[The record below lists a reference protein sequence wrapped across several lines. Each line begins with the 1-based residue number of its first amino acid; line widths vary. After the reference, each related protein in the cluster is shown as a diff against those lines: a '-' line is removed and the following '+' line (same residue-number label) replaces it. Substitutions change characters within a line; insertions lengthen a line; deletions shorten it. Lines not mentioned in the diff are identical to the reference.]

1 MVSPGHGAT
10 STLENELV
18 YIPPTKSNI
27 GQLIH
32 VFMNMLVNAAH
43 AIPTHGTITVKT
55 WSEGSNIY
63 VSITDTG
70 TGIPADILSKIF
82 DPFFTTKEV
91 GSGAGLGL
99 SIAYDIIKKHTG
111 EIKVDSQVG
120 KGTTFTISIPIDED
134 FES

>member
-1 MVSPGHGAT
+1 
-10 STLENELV
+10 
-18 YIPPTKSNI
+18 
-27 GQLIH
+27 
-32 VFMNMLVNAAH
+32 
-43 AIPTHGTITVKT
+43 
-55 WSEGSNIY
+55 
-63 VSITDTG
+63 
-70 TGIPADILSKIF
+70 
-82 DPFFTTKEV
+82 V